1 MILKLY
7 RLFIFGVTVIG
18 VVGCSTVS
26 SAVEKVLPDRKVEYK
41 KAKQAENSLEIP
53 PDLSSS
59 TIRDSYSMPGAS
71 GSGYATY
78 SGFLNRNTAGSGASQ
93 AGSGNVLVQ
102 IDNIEAR
109 HSGDKRWLVIHAA
122 PDDIWF
128 KTIGFWQE
136 HGILL
141 TEQDPAVGV
150 MVTDWIE
157 NRADIKSDFIT
168 DAVRKLFDSA
178 YSAATRD
185 QYRVRLERGDEEGTI
200 ELFLTHRGMQEEV
213 VTGATGTKSDRTV
226 WIPRPPDHELE
237 AEMLRRLM
245 VYMGVA
251 DQRASRA
258 LAKRDTAT
266 RTRSQLIKGRD
277 QVSLELRDSLDRAWR
292 LTGVALDRVGFA
304 VEDRDKDKGIYVVR
318 YNDPMRDQEKK
329 RGLLSKLAFWKSEA
343 KIDKEHRYQVS
354 LQPDSTDEKTTIIV
368 LNEQG
373 ARENSDTAVRILTL
387 LHEQLR

>member
-1 MILKLY
+1 MKLKLY
-7 RLFIFGVTVIG
+7 RLFVFGLAAIG
-18 VVGCSTVS
+18 VVGCSSIS
-26 SAVEKVLPDRKVEYK
+26 SAVENVLPDRKVEYK

-59 TIRDSYSMPGAS
+59 TIRDHYSMPGSS

-78 SGFLNRNTAGSGASQ
+78 SGFLNRDNAGSGSSQ
-93 AGSGNVLVQ
+93 AGSANILVQ
-102 IDNIEAR
+102 IDNIETR
-109 HSGDKRWLVIHAA
+109 RNGDKRWLVIRAV

-128 KTIGFWQE
+128 KTLGFWQE

-141 TEQDPAVGV
+141 AEQDPAVGV

-185 QYRVRLERGDEEGTI
+185 QYRVRLERGDEEGTV

-226 WIPRPPDHELE
+226 WVPRAPDHELE

-251 DQRASRA
+251 DERASRS
-258 LAKRDTAT
+258 LAKKGSSVK
-266 RTRSQLIKGRD
+266 TRSQLVKGRD
-277 QVSLELRDSLDRAWR
+277 QVSLQLIESLDRAWR

-304 VEDRDKDKGIYVVR
+304 VEDRDRAKGVYLVR

-329 RGLLSKLAFWKSEA
+329 RGLLSKLAFWKSNA
-343 KIDKEHRYQVS
+343 KIDKENRYQVS
-354 LQPDSTDEKTTIIV
+354 LQSTAGEEKTTIVV

-373 ARENSDTAVRILTL
+373 VRENSDTAVRILTL

>member
-1 MILKLY
+1 MP
-7 RLFIFGVTVIG
+7 G
-18 VVGCSTVS
+18 
-26 SAVEKVLPDRKVEYK
+26 
-41 KAKQAENSLEIP
+41 
-53 PDLSSS
+53 SSS
-59 TIRDSYSMPGAS
+59 
-71 GSGYATY
+71 SGYATY
-78 SGFLNRNTAGSGASQ
+78 SGFLNRGNVDSGSTQ

-102 IDNIEAR
+102 IDNIEPR
-109 HSGDKRWLVIHAA
+109 RSGDKRWLVIRAV
-122 PDDIWF
+122 PDDVWF

-168 DAVRKLFDSA
+168 NAVRKLFDSA

-185 QYRVRLERGDEEGTI
+185 QYRVRLERGDEEGTV

-226 WIPRPPDHELE
+226 WVPRAPDHELE

-251 DQRASRA
+251 DDRASRS
-258 LAKRDTAT
+258 LAKKDSSV
-266 RTRSQLIKGRD
+266 RTRSQLVRGRD
-277 QVSLELRDSLDRAWR
+277 QVSLQLSEPMTRAWR

-304 VEDRDKDKGIYVVR
+304 VEDRDRAKGIYVVR

-329 RGLLSKLAFWKSEA
+329 RGLLSKLAFWKGDA
-343 KIDKEHRYQVS
+343 KIDKENRYQVS
-354 LQPDSTDEKTTIIV
+354 LQSTASEDRTDIVV

>member
-1 MILKLY
+1 MRLKLY
-7 RLFIFGVTVIG
+7 RLFVFGVTAIG
-18 VVGCSTVS
+18 VVGCSSLS
-26 SAVEKVLPDRKVEYK
+26 SAVEEVLPDRKVEYK
-41 KAKQAENSLEIP
+41 NAKQSENNLEIP

-59 TIRDSYSMPGAS
+59 SIRDEYSMPGA

-78 SGFLNRNTAGSGASQ
+78 SGFLNRGNTDGGSTRAGSA
-93 AGSGNVLVQ
+93 NVLVQ
-102 IDNIEAR
+102 IDNIDVKR
-109 HSGDKRWLVIHAA
+109 SGDQRWLVVRAR
-122 PDDIWF
+122 PDDIWS
-128 KTIGFWQE
+128 KAMGFWQE

-168 DAVRKLFDSA
+168 NAVRKLFDSA
-178 YSAATRD
+178 YSSATRD
-185 QYRVRLERGDEEGTI
+185 QYRVRLERGDEEGTV

-213 VTGATGTKSDRTV
+213 VTGATGVKSDRTV
-226 WIPRPPDHELE
+226 WVPRATDHELE

-251 DQRASRA
+251 DDRASRS
-258 LAKRDTAT
+258 LARKDTAVKN
-266 RTRSQLIKGRD
+266 RSQLSRGRD
-277 QVSLELRDSLDRAWR
+277 QVALKLNEPLTRAWR

-304 VEDRDKDKGIYVVR
+304 VEDRDRDKGIYVVR
-318 YNDPMRDQEKK
+318 YNDPMREQEKP
-329 RGLLSKLAFWKSEA
+329 GLLSKLAFWKSDA
-343 KIDKEHRYQVS
+343 NIDKEHRYQVS
-354 LQPDSTDEKTTIIV
+354 LQSAASEDITEIVV

-373 ARENSDTAVRILTL
+373 ARENSETAVRILTL